1 LRVVLSLILAFL
13 VLAPAVSL
21 SAAPDA
27 MALLRNGRADE
38 ALQVLNSRVQKAPN
52 DAAAYSLMGRV
63 YFQLEDWDDAIRAG
77 EKSVALS
84 TQEGEYHQWLGRAWG
99 KKAEA
104 AGPVTALNLVRKVK
118 AEFEKAVAL
127 DPEGKNLSARVD
139 LAEFYIE
146 APYVMGGDKTKAKR
160 IAAFVMTRDSALAY
174 YILGRLEEKQ
184 NARIRAEQE
193 FKAAIEAS
201 GNLADYWVALAS
213 YYQRTGQLDA
223 METAVTKSL
232 AAPRKDGIPLF
243 DGGSVLL
250 RGGRNFSGAIHMFQ
264 QYLSLDDPAEDG
276 PAFQA
281 HYFIGLLLEKQG
293 DAKAAAGEYRAALAL
308 ASQFRPAQQGL
319 SRVAQ

>member
-1 LRVVLSLILAFL
+1 MKVVRSLVLSSL
-13 VLAPAVSL
+13 VLASTIFL
-21 SAAPDA
+21 SAEPDPT
-27 MALLRNGRADE
+27 ALLRNGRADE
-38 ALQVLNSRVQKAPN
+38 ALRVLNSRIQKDPN
-52 DAAAYSLMGRV
+52 DAAAYSLMSRV

-84 TQEGEYHQWLGRAWG
+84 AQEGEYHQWLGRAWG

-127 DPEGKNLSARVD
+127 DPAGKNLSARVD

-146 APYVMGGDKTKAKR
+146 APYVMGGDKTKAKHL
-160 IAAFVMTRDSALAY
+160 AAFVMTRDRALAY
-174 YILGRLEEKQ
+174 YILGRLEEKE
-184 NARIRAEQE
+184 NAKIRAEQQ

-213 YYQRTGQLDA
+213 FYQRTGQLDA
-223 METAVTKSL
+223 METAVTTSL
-232 AAPRKDGIPLF
+232 TAPRKDSIPLF

-250 RGGRNFSGAIHMFQ
+250 RGGRNFQGAIHMFQ
-264 QYLSLDDPAEDG
+264 QYLVLDDPAEDG

-281 HYFIGLLLEKQG
+281 HYFIGLMLEKQG

-308 ASQFRPAQQGL
+308 ASQFRPAQAGL
-319 SRVAQ
+319 ARVSQ

>member
-1 LRVVLSLILAFL
+1 LKVVRFL
-13 VLAPAVSL
+13 VLVFPLLASVGSL
-21 SAAPDA
+21 SAEPDA

-38 ALQVLNSRVQKAPN
+38 ALQVLNSRIQKDPN
-52 DAAAYSLMGRV
+52 DAAAYNLMGRV
-63 YFQLEDWDDAIRAG
+63 YFQLEDWDGAIRAA

-84 TQEGEYHQWLGRAWG
+84 AQDSGYHQWLGRAWG

-127 DPEGKNLSARVD
+127 DPAGNNLSARVD

-146 APYVMGGDKTKAKR
+146 APYVMGGDKTKAKH
-160 IAAFVMTRDSALAY
+160 IAGFVMTRDTALAY
-174 YILGRLEEKQ
+174 YILARLEEKQ
-184 NARIRAEQE
+184 NARIRAEQQ
-193 FKAAIEAS
+193 FKAAIQAS
-201 GNLADYWVALAS
+201 GNLADYWVAMAS

-223 METAVTKSL
+223 MEGAVSTSL
-232 AAPRKDGIPLF
+232 SARRKDSIPLF
-243 DGGSVLL
+243 DGASVLV
-250 RGGRNFSGAIHMFQ
+250 RGGRNFSGAIQMFR

-276 PAFQA
+276 PVFQA

-308 ASQFRPAQQGL
+308 ASQFRPAREGL